1 MPVSKTR
8 NANWLIDWLIDW
20 CCCRVRRQLTTPL
33 CFSTATPSWRMW
45 TSWTSS
51 WGAVGLPTPP
61 PLSTL
66 TWRQLSR
73 YSVIHAFIHPSIH
86 FRQFPVLKD
95 RRFQLLFRI
104 VVIFISFVL
113 MSIPTIFMSVTCTR
127 TKLSCVYVT
136 QWSCMF
142 SAELLAPCMRSC
154 FGCHWC
160 TYPVLEWLAPCW
172 LTVAWAHTMQHVVSN
187 LTYTVVDL
195 KWCQK
200 PGRQ

>member
-1 MPVSKTR
+1 M
-8 NANWLIDWLIDW
+8 
-20 CCCRVRRQLTTPL
+20 
-33 CFSTATPSWRMW
+33 
-45 TSWTSS
+45 
-51 WGAVGLPTPP
+51 GLPTPP
-61 PLSTL
+61 LLSTL

-104 VVIFISFVL
+104 VVIIISFVL

-154 FGCHWC
+154 FGCQNMMHIPCLGVTCSMLADCCMSTHHATCCIKLDLHRCGFEMVSKTWSRISAGLYMLLPAAHALLCFAHICLHTTAC
-160 TYPVLEWLAPCW
+160 TQLLA
-172 LTVAWAHTMQHVVSN
+172 
-187 LTYTVVDL
+187 
-195 KWCQK
+195 
-200 PGRQ
+200 